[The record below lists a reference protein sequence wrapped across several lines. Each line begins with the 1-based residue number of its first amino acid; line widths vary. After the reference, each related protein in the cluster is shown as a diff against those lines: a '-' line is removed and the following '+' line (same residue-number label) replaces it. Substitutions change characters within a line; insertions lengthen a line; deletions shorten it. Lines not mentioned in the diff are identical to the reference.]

1 MIRSLIM
8 SKTEIQEFF
17 PILDALRDSGAMN
30 MFGAPRWLID
40 NMDMTKEDA
49 KTVFLAWMQTC

>member
-1 MIRSLIM
+1 MTD
-8 SKTEIQEFF
+8 TEIKGFF
-17 PILDALRDSGAMN
+17 PILDSLRDSGAMN

-49 KTVFLAWMQTC
+49 KTVFLAWLKTC

>member
-8 SKTEIQEFF
+8 TDTEIKDFF

-40 NMDMTKEDA
+40 NMDITKQDA
-49 KTVFLAWMQTC
+49 KTVFLAWLKTC

>member
-1 MIRSLIM
+1 M

-17 PILDALRDSGAMN
+17 PILDALRESGAMN
-30 MFGAPRWLID
+30 MFAAPRWLID
-40 NMDMTKEDA
+40 NMDMTKQDA

>member
-1 MIRSLIM
+1 MTD
-8 SKTEIQEFF
+8 TEIKDFF

-40 NMDMTKEDA
+40 NMDITKQDA
-49 KTVFLAWMQTC
+49 KTVFLAWLKTC